1 LTSFLGATVIGLV
14 IGRFFPDTKAGIP
27 GLSKLPTVTRDIVF
41 VLVVLLA
48 GVATRALWFALRR
61 RSRR

>member
-1 LTSFLGATVIGLV
+1 V
-14 IGRFFPDTKAGIP
+14 IGRFFPDTKARIP
-27 GLSKLPTVTRDIVF
+27 GLSERPTVTRDIVF

-48 GVATRALWFALRR
+48 GVAAQALWWVMRR